1 LQEVKNSFKFQSS
14 ETFCNYPALPATI
27 CNFLQLPVN
36 FQVFMSQKN
45 QTFEASLS
53 NLEKIVRRLEE
64 GDLPLEESLKL
75 FEDGVRLSREC
86 QERLN
91 QAERRIEVLL
101 KDADGN
107 PALNV
112 VGQEDIK
119 DSSPKIKRRIRFE
132 DEADEEDDETPF

>member
-1 LQEVKNSFKFQSS
+1 
-14 ETFCNYPALPATI
+14 
-27 CNFLQLPVN
+27 
-36 FQVFMSQKN
+36 MKN

-107 PALNV
+107 PALNLI
-112 VGQEDIK
+112 GREDAEE
-119 DSSPKIKRRIRFE
+119 SQPKIKRRIKFE
-132 DEADEEDDETPF
+132 DESDDEDESPF